1 METIAQTKATRP
13 ETDPD
18 TDMSVEA
25 QEFKQILDEIIPHLS
40 AANLWDY
47 LPALRWFDVFGVKNK
62 ILAAVSR
69 RDAFLRRLIDAER
82 RRLDDGNESES
93 ESEKK
98 SMIAV
103 LLTLQK
109 TEPEIYTENMITA
122 LCANLF
128 GAGTETTSTTTEWA
142 MSLLLNHP
150 ETLKKAQAEIDASVG
165 SSRLIDAD
173 DVPRRSAAPTCPAAR
188 CYSSTRTPS
197 TATRRRGRSRRG
209 SCRRG
214 SKAAGATRCS

>member
-1 METIAQTKATRP
+1 METIAQTKTSRTEEDA
-13 ETDPD
+13 D
-18 TDMSVEA
+18 TDMSPEA
-25 QEFKQILDEIIPHLS
+25 REFKQIVDEIVPYLGS
-40 AANLWDY
+40 ANLWDY
-47 LPALRWFDVFGVKNK
+47 LPVLRWFDVFGVWNK

-82 RRLDDGNESES
+82 RRLHDGD

-109 TEPEIYTENMITA
+109 AEPEVYTDTTIIP
-122 LCANLF
+122 LCGNLF

-150 ETLKKAQAEIDASVG
+150 EVLRKAQADIDAAVG
-165 SSRLIDAD
+165 TSRLCHLPKEKI
-173 DVPRRSAAPTCPAAR
+173 
-188 CYSSTRTPS
+188 
-197 TATRRRGRSRRG
+197 
-209 SCRRG
+209 
-214 SKAAGATRCS
+214 